1 MSDEFFKFFQ
11 PLKAT
16 KRQVPHGDLPSFI
29 CQLKTSK
36 CPLAHLP
43 TFSMAMTLPP
53 QKNKLNTLRKMLF
66 NHSGN
71 TQKNR
76 TIKAKPI
83 QLQAFVNAGE
93 GLFPVIIS

>member
-1 MSDEFFKFFQ
+1 
-11 PLKAT
+11 
-16 KRQVPHGDLPSFI
+16 
-29 CQLKTSK
+29 
-36 CPLAHLP
+36 
-43 TFSMAMTLPP
+43 MAMTLPP
-53 QKNKLNTLRKMLF
+53 QKNKLNTLRKMPF

-93 GLFPVIIS
+93 GLFHVIIS